1 MRQSK
6 ILTAEEKHRV
16 LLELAFNIYPVE
28 IIKGVPM
35 LAANARVSSEGTR
48 QFLAEADEVYTLD
61 ENGYTDTNKPSKYYA
76 LTVQKQFDL
85 LREICRQ
92 PAQFRN
98 RNLSVMD
105 FTSAVQEFVTDRVI
119 TTEGIGQE
127 PEELCL

>member
-48 QFLAEADEVYTLD
+48 QFLTEADEVYT
-61 ENGYTDTNKPSKYYA
+61 
-76 LTVQKQFDL
+76 
-85 LREICRQ
+85 
-92 PAQFRN
+92 
-98 RNLSVMD
+98 
-105 FTSAVQEFVTDRVI
+105 
-119 TTEGIGQE
+119 
-127 PEELCL
+127 